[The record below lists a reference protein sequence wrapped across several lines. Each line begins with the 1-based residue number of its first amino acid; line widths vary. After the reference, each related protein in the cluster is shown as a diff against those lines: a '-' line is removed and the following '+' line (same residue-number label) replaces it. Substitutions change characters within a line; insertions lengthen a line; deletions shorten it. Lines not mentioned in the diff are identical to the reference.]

1 MILSK
6 ADLTTPNLL
15 RLGEMLM
22 DKSDALS
29 DWLWEECGGDAG
41 GIIPNATLGISIAI
55 DPERGVNTVKMGVVD
70 RNRPVLLANFQLRS
84 GHDINTM
91 WWIPIDEYVGT
102 GGQCTLAEVVD
113 FLGGETYD
121 MILKNPIMLRKL
133 AVDMLKRYQTEGSA

>member
-55 DPERGVNTVKMGVVD
+55 DHERGVNKVKMGIVD
-70 RNRPVLLANFQLRS
+70 RKRPFSL
-84 GHDINTM
+84 INVAIRGDDVDAM

-113 FLGGETYD
+113 FLGGEEYAA
-121 MILKNPIMLRKL
+121 MLRHTPTLRKV
-133 AVDMLKRYQTEGSA
+133 ASDMLKRYPTEGAA